1 MQNEK
6 ILIFNI
12 QKFSLHDGPG
22 IRTSI
27 FLKGCPLRC
36 KWCSNPESQNPYVNI
51 FLKDENKTKI
61 DVKKNELNFD
71 QDGYIIEDDLFFD
84 LLKVNGI
91 EENSVKYDQVGRPM
105 DLDRLVEIAME
116 DKVFYDSSKGGV
128 TISGGEPF
136 MQATLLVELVKKLKA
151 QGLHTAI
158 ETTLFTNPENVSKLY
173 PYLDLFI
180 ADCKNWNE
188 EVHQIKTGVLNRII
202 LDNLRDV
209 VKNAKDYLIRIPV
222 IPDFNYSKK
231 DAYEFAKLF
240 NDLGIEKVQLLPF
253 HQFGKGKYENYGI
266 KYDYSDKKALVDDDL
281 TDMVKILEE
290 SGIKAWV

>member
-51 FLKDENKTKI
+51 FLKDENRTKI
-61 DVKKNELNFD
+61 DVKKDELDFD
-71 QDGYIIEDDLFFD
+71 QDGYIIENDLFFD
-84 LLKVNGI
+84 LLKANGI
-91 EENSVKYDQVGRPM
+91 DDNSVKYDQVGRPM

-128 TISGGEPF
+128 TISGGEPL
-136 MQATLLVELVKKLKA
+136 MQPTLLVELVKKLKA

-158 ETTLFTNPENVSKLY
+158 ETSLFTNPENVSKLY
-173 PYLDLFI
+173 PFLDLFI

-222 IPDFNYSKK
+222 IPDFNYSKE

-240 NDLGIEKVQLLPF
+240 KDLGVKKVQLLPF

>member
-151 QGLHTAI
+151 HGLHTAI

-222 IPDFNYSKK
+222 IPDFNYSKE

-240 NDLGIEKVQLLPF
+240 KDLGVKKVQLLPF

>member
-222 IPDFNYSKK
+222 IPDFNYSKE

>member
-51 FLKDENKTKI
+51 FLKDENRTKI
-61 DVKKNELNFD
+61 DVKKDDLNFD
-71 QDGYIIEDDLFFD
+71 QDGYIIEDDIFFD
-84 LLKVNGI
+84 LLKTNGI
-91 EENSVKYDQVGRPM
+91 EDNSVKYDQVGRPM
-105 DLDRLVEIAME
+105 DLDKLVEIAME

-128 TISGGEPF
+128 TISGGEPL

-202 LDNLRDV
+202 LQNLREV

-222 IPDFNYSKK
+222 IPDFNYSKE

-266 KYDYSDKKALVDDDL
+266 KYDYNDKKALVDDDL

>member
-51 FLKDENKTKI
+51 FLKDENRTKI
-61 DVKKNELNFD
+61 DVKKDELNFD
-71 QDGYIIEDDLFFD
+71 QDGYIIEDDIFFD
-84 LLKVNGI
+84 LLKAKGI
-91 EENSVKYDQVGRPM
+91 EDNSVKYDQVGRPM

-128 TISGGEPF
+128 TISGGEPL

-202 LDNLRDV
+202 LDNLREV

-222 IPDFNYSKK
+222 IPDFNYSKE

-240 NDLGIEKVQLLPF
+240 NDMGIEKVQLLPF

-266 KYDYSDKKALVDDDL
+266 KYDYNDKKALVDDDL

>member
-1 MQNEK
+1 MKNEK

-36 KWCSNPESQNPYVNI
+36 KWCSNPESQNPYVDI
-51 FLKDENKTKI
+51 FIKDDKRTKI
-61 DVKKNELNFD
+61 DIKKDALNFD
-71 QDGYIIEDDLFFD
+71 EEGYIIEDDLFCD
-84 LLKVNGI
+84 LLKANGI
-91 EENSVKYDQVGRPM
+91 NDKKIKYDQVGRPM

-116 DKVFYDSSKGGV
+116 DKVFYESSGGGV

-136 MQATLLVELVKKLKA
+136 MQANLLVELIKKLKA
-151 QGLHTAI
+151 KGLHTAI
-158 ETTLFTNPENVSKLY
+158 ESTLFTNPENVAKLY
-173 PYLDLFI
+173 PHLDLFI

-188 EVHQIKTGVLNRII
+188 EVHQINTGVLNGII
-202 LDNLRDV
+202 LKNLKDL

-222 IPDFNYSKK
+222 IPDFNYSKE

-240 NDLGIEKVQLLPF
+240 KNLGVKKVQLLPF
-253 HQFGKGKYENYGI
+253 HQFGKGKYDNYGI
-266 KYDYSDKKALVDDDL
+266 KYEYSDKKALVDDDL
-281 TDMVKILEE
+281 TDMVEILEKK
-290 SGIKAWV
+290 GIKAWV

>member
-51 FLKDENKTKI
+51 FLKDENRTKI
-61 DVKKNELNFD
+61 DVKKDELDFD

-84 LLKVNGI
+84 LLKAKGI
-91 EENSVKYDQVGRPM
+91 DDNSVKYDQVGRPM

-128 TISGGEPF
+128 TISGGEPL
-136 MQATLLVELVKKLKA
+136 MQATLLLELVKKLKA

-202 LDNLRDV
+202 LENLRDV
-209 VKNAKDYLIRIPV
+209 VKNAKNYLIRIPV
-222 IPDFNYSKK
+222 IPDFNYSKE

-253 HQFGKGKYENYGI
+253 HQFGNGKYENYGI
-266 KYDYSDKKALVDDDL
+266 KYDYKDKKALVDDDL

>member
-51 FLKDENKTKI
+51 FLKDENRTKI

-84 LLKVNGI
+84 ILKVNGI

>member
-1 MQNEK
+1 MQNDK

-36 KWCSNPESQNPYVNI
+36 KWCSNPESQNPYINI
-51 FLKDENKTKI
+51 FIKDKKKTKI
-61 DVKKNELNFD
+61 DIRANELNFD
-71 QDGYIIEDDLFFD
+71 DDGYIIEDDLFFTF
-84 LLKVNGI
+84 LEANGI
-91 EENSVKYDQVGRPM
+91 YDKKIKYDQIGRLM
-105 DLDRLVEIAME
+105 DLDRLVEIALE
-116 DKVFYDSSKGGV
+116 DKVFYQTSGGGV

-136 MQATLLVELVKKLKA
+136 MQAGLLVELIKKLKA
-151 QGLHTAI
+151 KGIHTTI
-158 ETTLFTNPENVSKLY
+158 ETTLFTNPENVAKLY

-188 EVHQIKTGVLNRII
+188 EVHQIKTGVLNKII
-202 LDNLRDV
+202 LENLKDV

-222 IPDFNYSKK
+222 IPDFNYSEK

-240 NDLGIEKVQLLPF
+240 KYLGVKKVQLLPF
-253 HQFGKGKYENYGI
+253 HQFGKGKYDNYGI
-266 KYDYSDKKALVDDDL
+266 KYDYNDKKALVDDDL
-281 TDMVKILEE
+281 TDMIKILEN

>member
-51 FLKDENKTKI
+51 FLKDENRTKI

-84 LLKVNGI
+84 ILKVNGI

-222 IPDFNYSKK
+222 IPDFNYSKE

>member
-51 FLKDENKTKI
+51 FLKDENRTKI
-61 DVKKNELNFD
+61 DVKKDELDFD
-71 QDGYIIEDDLFFD
+71 QDGYIIENDLFFD
-84 LLKVNGI
+84 LLKANGI
-91 EENSVKYDQVGRPM
+91 DDNSVKYDQVGRPM

-222 IPDFNYSKK
+222 IPDFNYSKE

-281 TDMVKILEE
+281 TDMVKILEG

>member
-51 FLKDENKTKI
+51 FLKDKNRTKI
-61 DVKKNELNFD
+61 DVKKDELNFD
-71 QDGYIIEDDLFFD
+71 DKGYIIEDNLFYD
-84 LLKVNGI
+84 LLKTHGI
-91 EENSVKYDQVGRPM
+91 DDKKIKYDQVGRPM
-105 DLDRLVEIAME
+105 DLDSLVEIAME
-116 DKVFYDSSKGGV
+116 DKVFYESSGGGV

-136 MQATLLVELVKKLKA
+136 MQANLLVELIKKLKA

-180 ADCKNWNE
+180 ADCKNWDE

-202 LDNLRDV
+202 LENLRDV

-222 IPDFNYSKK
+222 IPDFNYSKE

-266 KYDYSDKKALVDDDL
+266 KYEYNDKKALVDDDL

>member
-51 FLKDENKTKI
+51 FLKDEKRTKI
-61 DVKKNELNFD
+61 DVKKDDLNFD
-71 QDGYIIEDDLFFD
+71 QDGYIIEDDIFFD
-84 LLKVNGI
+84 LLKAKGI
-91 EENSVKYDQVGRPM
+91 EDNSVKYDQVGRPM

-128 TISGGEPF
+128 TISGGEPL

-202 LDNLRDV
+202 LENLREV

-222 IPDFNYSKK
+222 IPDFNYSKE

-240 NDLGIEKVQLLPF
+240 NDIGIEKVQLLPF

-266 KYDYSDKKALVDDDL
+266 KYDYNDKKALVDDDL

>member
-36 KWCSNPESQNPYVNI
+36 QWCSNPESQNPYVNI
-51 FLKDENKTKI
+51 FLKDENRTKI

-222 IPDFNYSKK
+222 IPDFNYSKE

-266 KYDYSDKKALVDDDL
+266 KYDYNDKKALVDDDL
-281 TDMVKILEE
+281 TDMVKILEG

>member
-51 FLKDENKTKI
+51 FLKDENRTKI
-61 DVKKNELNFD
+61 DVKKDELDFD

-128 TISGGEPF
+128 TISGGEPL
-136 MQATLLVELVKKLKA
+136 MQPTLLVELVKKLKA

-188 EVHQIKTGVLNRII
+188 EVHQIKTGVLNKII

-222 IPDFNYSKK
+222 IPDFNYSKE

-281 TDMVKILEE
+281 TDMVKILEG

>member
-222 IPDFNYSKK
+222 IPDFNYSKE

-281 TDMVKILEE
+281 TDMVKILED

>member
-222 IPDFNYSKK
+222 IPDFNYSKE

-240 NDLGIEKVQLLPF
+240 KDLGVKKVQLLPF

-266 KYDYSDKKALVDDDL
+266 KYDYNDKKALVDDDL

>member
-209 VKNAKDYLIRIPV
+209 VKNAKDYLVRIPV
-222 IPDFNYSKK
+222 IPDFNYSKE

-281 TDMVKILEE
+281 TDMVKILEG

>member
-222 IPDFNYSKK
+222 IPDFNYSKE

-281 TDMVKILEE
+281 TDMVKILEG

>member
-51 FLKDENKTKI
+51 FLKDENRTKI
-61 DVKKNELNFD
+61 DVKKDDLNFD
-71 QDGYIIEDDLFFD
+71 QDGYIIEDDIFFD
-84 LLKVNGI
+84 LLKANGI
-91 EENSVKYDQVGRPM
+91 EDNSVKYDQVGRPM
-105 DLDRLVEIAME
+105 DLDKLVEIAME

-128 TISGGEPF
+128 TISGGEPL

-202 LDNLRDV
+202 LQNLREV

-222 IPDFNYSKK
+222 IPDFNYSK
-231 DAYEFAKLF
+231 
-240 NDLGIEKVQLLPF
+240 
-253 HQFGKGKYENYGI
+253 EN
-266 KYDYSDKKALVDDDL
+266 
-281 TDMVKILEE
+281 
-290 SGIKAWV
+290 

>member
-1 MQNEK
+1 MKNEK

-51 FLKDENKTKI
+51 FIKDDKKTKI
-61 DVKKNELNFD
+61 DIKKDDLNFD
-71 QDGYIIEDDLFFD
+71 EDGYIIEDDLFYD
-84 LLKVNGI
+84 LLKAHGI
-91 EENSVKYDQVGRPM
+91 DDEKIKYDQVGRPM
-105 DLDRLVEIAME
+105 DLDRLVEIALE
-116 DKVFYDSSKGGV
+116 DEVFYQSSGGGV

-136 MQATLLVELVKKLKA
+136 MQADLLVELIKILKA
-151 QGLHTAI
+151 KGLHTAI
-158 ETTLFTNPENVSKLY
+158 ETTLFTNPENVAKLY

-202 LDNLRDV
+202 LENLRDV

-222 IPDFNYSKK
+222 IPDFNYSKE

-240 NDLGIEKVQLLPF
+240 KGLGVKKVQLLPF

-266 KYDYSDKKALVDDDL
+266 KYEYSDKKALDDSDL
-281 TDMVKILEE
+281 KTMIQIFE
-290 SGIKAWV
+290 SNDIEAFV

>member
-12 QKFSLHDGPG
+12 QKFYLHDGPG

-51 FLKDENKTKI
+51 FLKDENRTKI
-61 DVKKNELNFD
+61 DVKKDELDFD
-71 QDGYIIEDDLFFD
+71 QDGYIIENDLFFD
-84 LLKVNGI
+84 LLKANGI
-91 EENSVKYDQVGRPM
+91 DDNSVKYDQVGRPM

-128 TISGGEPF
+128 TISGGEPL
-136 MQATLLVELVKKLKA
+136 MQPTLLVELVKKLKA

-180 ADCKNWNE
+180 ADCKNWDE

-202 LDNLRDV
+202 LENLRDV

-222 IPDFNYSKK
+222 IPDFNYSKE

-240 NDLGIEKVQLLPF
+240 KDLGVKKVQLLPF

>member
-51 FLKDENKTKI
+51 FLKDENRTKI
-61 DVKKNELNFD
+61 DVKKDELNFD
-71 QDGYIIEDDLFFD
+71 QDGYIIEDDIFFD
-84 LLKVNGI
+84 LLKAKGI
-91 EENSVKYDQVGRPM
+91 EDNSVKYDQVGRPM

-128 TISGGEPF
+128 TISGGEPL

-202 LDNLRDV
+202 LDNLREV
-209 VKNAKDYLIRIPV
+209 VKNAKDYLIRVPV
-222 IPDFNYSKK
+222 IPDFNYSKE

-266 KYDYSDKKALVDDDL
+266 KYDYNDKKALVDDDL

>member
-51 FLKDENKTKI
+51 FLKDENRTKI

-222 IPDFNYSKK
+222 IPDFNYSKE

-281 TDMVKILEE
+281 TDMVKILEG

>member
-1 MQNEK
+1 MQNKK

-51 FLKDENKTKI
+51 FLKDENRTKI
-61 DVKKNELNFD
+61 DVKKDDLNFD
-71 QDGYIIEDDLFFD
+71 QDGYIIEDDIFFD
-84 LLKVNGI
+84 LLKANGI
-91 EENSVKYDQVGRPM
+91 EDNSVKYDQVGRPM
-105 DLDRLVEIAME
+105 DLDKLVEIAME

-128 TISGGEPF
+128 TISGGEPL

-202 LDNLRDV
+202 LENLREV

-222 IPDFNYSKK
+222 IPDFNYSKE

-240 NDLGIEKVQLLPF
+240 NDMGIEKVQLLPF

-266 KYDYSDKKALVDDDL
+266 KYDYNDKKALVDDDL

>member
-51 FLKDENKTKI
+51 FLKDENRTKI
-61 DVKKNELNFD
+61 DVKKDDLNFD
-71 QDGYIIEDDLFFD
+71 QDGYIIEDDIFFD
-84 LLKVNGI
+84 LLKANGI
-91 EENSVKYDQVGRPM
+91 EDNSVKYDQVGRPM
-105 DLDRLVEIAME
+105 DLDKLVEIAME

-128 TISGGEPF
+128 TISGGEPL

-222 IPDFNYSKK
+222 IPDFNYSKE

>member
-51 FLKDENKTKI
+51 FLKDENRTKI

-71 QDGYIIEDDLFFD
+71 QDGYIIEDDLFFN

-222 IPDFNYSKK
+222 IPDFNYSKE

-240 NDLGIEKVQLLPF
+240 NDLGVEKVQLLPF

-266 KYDYSDKKALVDDDL
+266 KYDYNDKKALVDDDL

>member
-51 FLKDENKTKI
+51 FLKDENRTKI
-61 DVKKNELNFD
+61 DVKKDELNFD
-71 QDGYIIEDDLFFD
+71 QDGYIIEDDIFFD
-84 LLKVNGI
+84 LLKAKGI
-91 EENSVKYDQVGRPM
+91 EDNSVKYDQVGRPM

-128 TISGGEPF
+128 TISGGEPL

-158 ETTLFTNPENVSKLY
+158 ETPLFTNPENVSKLY

-202 LDNLRDV
+202 LDNLREV

-222 IPDFNYSKK
+222 IPDFNYSKE

-266 KYDYSDKKALVDDDL
+266 KYDYNDKKALVDDDL

>member
-51 FLKDENKTKI
+51 FLKDENRTKI
-61 DVKKNELNFD
+61 DVKKDELNFD
-71 QDGYIIEDDLFFD
+71 QDGYIIEDDIFFD
-84 LLKVNGI
+84 LLKAKGI
-91 EENSVKYDQVGRPM
+91 EDNSVKYDQVGRPM

-128 TISGGEPF
+128 TISGGEPL

-202 LDNLRDV
+202 LENLREV

-222 IPDFNYSKK
+222 IPDFNYSKE

-240 NDLGIEKVQLLPF
+240 NDMGIEKVQLLPF

-266 KYDYSDKKALVDDDL
+266 KYDYNDKKALVDDDL

>member
-173 PYLDLFI
+173 PCLDLFI

-222 IPDFNYSKK
+222 IPDFNYSKE

-281 TDMVKILEE
+281 TDMVKILEG

>member
-51 FLKDENKTKI
+51 FLKDENRTKI
-61 DVKKNELNFD
+61 DVKKDELDFD
-71 QDGYIIEDDLFFD
+71 QDGYIIENDLFFD
-84 LLKVNGI
+84 LLKANGI
-91 EENSVKYDQVGRPM
+91 DDNSVKYDQVGRPM

-128 TISGGEPF
+128 TISGGEPL
-136 MQATLLVELVKKLKA
+136 MQPTLLVELVKKLKA

-180 ADCKNWNE
+180 ADCKNWDE

-202 LDNLRDV
+202 LENLRDV

-222 IPDFNYSKK
+222 IPDFNYSKE

-240 NDLGIEKVQLLPF
+240 KDLGVKKVQLLPF

-281 TDMVKILEE
+281 TDMVKILEG

>member
-51 FLKDENKTKI
+51 FLKDENRTKI

-84 LLKVNGI
+84 ILKVNGI

-188 EVHQIKTGVLNRII
+188 KVHQIKTGVLNRII

-222 IPDFNYSKK
+222 IPDFNYSKE

>member
-51 FLKDENKTKI
+51 FLKDENRTKI
-61 DVKKNELNFD
+61 DVKKDELNFD

-84 LLKVNGI
+84 LLKAKGI
-91 EENSVKYDQVGRPM
+91 DDNSVKYDQVGRPM

-128 TISGGEPF
+128 TISGGEPL
-136 MQATLLVELVKKLKA
+136 MQPTLLVELVKKLKA

-180 ADCKNWNE
+180 ADCKNWDE

-202 LDNLRDV
+202 LENLRDV

-240 NDLGIEKVQLLPF
+240 KDIGVGRVQLLPF
-253 HQFGKGKYENYGI
+253 HQYGKGKYEAYGI
-266 KYDYSDKKALVDDDL
+266 NYEYSDKKALKEDDL
-281 TDMVKILEE
+281 AEMIDILKNQ
-290 SGIKAWV
+290 GIKAYV

>member
-61 DVKKNELNFD
+61 DVKKNGLNFD
-71 QDGYIIEDDLFFD
+71 QDGYIIEDDLVFD

-222 IPDFNYSKK
+222 IPDFNYSKE

-281 TDMVKILEE
+281 TDMVKILEG